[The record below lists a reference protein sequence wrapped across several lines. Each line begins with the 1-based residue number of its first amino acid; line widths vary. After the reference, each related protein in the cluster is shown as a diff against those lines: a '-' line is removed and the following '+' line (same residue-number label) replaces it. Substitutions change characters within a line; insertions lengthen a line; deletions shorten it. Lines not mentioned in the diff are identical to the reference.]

1 MKQIKFMLIEIV
13 LINSIIKSHQDE
25 QQTLSIPESRRDR
38 LIKSFD
44 IKFANIK
51 VVRKSHTTCK
61 Q

>member
-51 VVRKSHTTCK
+51 VIRK
-61 Q
+61 